1 MTDNL
6 QTKFEV
12 LTDARPEPPD
22 PAAPIRLR
30 IKSRQ
35 RRRRGTA
42 VVLVTA
48 AAVGIT
54 LGIGPALHALQ
65 PDAAGGIGVAGV
77 PTPSP
82 TAPSSSDPSS
92 FPSSGPSSFPSSGPS
107 SFPSSGPSSVPTQP
121 AHNKVLPPP
130 WSDKEFTKVP
140 DSNAYRPAYF
150 VAQGQI
156 PTENWAMI
164 STQDSCLVS
173 IEGKANSFGG
183 LYDCFTDWTNG
194 RNVSYRITPAYQKE
208 KNSYRI
214 NYTMVIGATS
224 IEARTVR
231 IKAGGK
237 TYVTD
242 AVGTPTSDRIR
253 FFSVVIPQRDL
264 KITSITPLDA
274 AGRPAPAPSNPP
286 TEICISISCT
296 ATSGDTPVVK

>member
-1 MTDNL
+1 MTDDLRTN
-6 QTKFEV
+6 FEV

-30 IKSRQ
+30 IKSRR

-65 PDAAGGIGVAGV
+65 PDATGGIGVAEV
-77 PTPSP
+77 PTPPP
-82 TAPSSSDPSS
+82 TSPSSSV
-92 FPSSGPSSFPSSGPS
+92 
-107 SFPSSGPSSVPTQP
+107 PSSGPSSVPTQP

-130 WSDKEFTKVP
+130 WSDKQFTKVP
-140 DSNAYRPAYF
+140 DSNSYRPAYF
-150 VAQGQI
+150 VAQGEI
-156 PTENWAMI
+156 PTEKWAMI

-173 IEGKANSFGG
+173 VEGKANSFGG

-194 RNVSYRITPAYQKE
+194 QKVSYRTTPAYQKE
-208 KNSYRI
+208 KDSYKI

-242 AVGTPTSDRIR
+242 AVGTPTSNKIR
-253 FFSVVIPQRDL
+253 FFSVVIPQRDAKL
-264 KITSITPLDA
+264 TSITPLDA
-274 AGRPAPAPSNPP
+274 TGRPAPAPSDPP
-286 TEICISISCT
+286 TALPCNNCGTTTGNPSAPTGSP
-296 ATSGDTPVVK
+296 SN